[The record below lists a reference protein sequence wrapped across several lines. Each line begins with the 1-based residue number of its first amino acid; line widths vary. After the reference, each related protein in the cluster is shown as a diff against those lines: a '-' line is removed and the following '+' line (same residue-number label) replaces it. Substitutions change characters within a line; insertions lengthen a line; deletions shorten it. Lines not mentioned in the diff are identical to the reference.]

1 MKFTLIEQRNLH
13 QGFFRLDACTV
24 RHDTFAG
31 GELEIVRENLERGDA
46 VVVLLYDPQRDEV
59 LLIEQ
64 FRIGPVARNDNPWL
78 IELVAGMLHPGED
91 PLECARRECIEE
103 AGYEAKNLKALG
115 SYYVSPGGCSERIF
129 LYLSE
134 VDASQPV
141 GKGGGL
147 DSEHEDIRVFWVKRE
162 EAMGMIRNGRINSS
176 GPMLALLLAF
186 PNSKAHQKR
195 KTNLSLQ

>member
-1 MKFTLIEQRNLH
+1 MKFTLLEQKVLH
-13 QGFFRLDACTV
+13 QGFFRFESCTV

-46 VVVLLYDPQRDEV
+46 VVVLLHDPRRDEV

-64 FRIGPVARNDNPWL
+64 FRIGPTARNDKPWL
-78 IELVAGMLHPGED
+78 IEVVAGMLHPNED

-103 AGYEAKNLKALG
+103 AGYEPTILNPLG

-129 LYLSE
+129 LYLGE
-134 VDASQPV
+134 VDASQPI

-162 EAMGMIRNGRINSS
+162 EAIAMTHDGRINSS

-186 PNSKAHQKR
+186 PG
-195 KTNLSLQ
+195 